1 MSDAGEIVGMVD
13 VLKLTYATLDQINSM
28 GTSDGEGPAWNKF
41 WLSLDNESESMVSGD
56 GGSRMPHTPDARSLM
71 SPGLERPGGD
81 RGDTVLP
88 NESASHHGAD
98 SPVHSAVAG
107 APHSPF
113 AEDAPFAFKF
123 KAPGGRV
130 HRLQVIGSAGIAEL
144 VSSVA
149 DKLGKEID
157 TVAGLPEVED
167 GKMRNGFALSY
178 LDNEG
183 DSVSITTDKDLLE
196 AILMTRQ
203 AGRDKVDLFVHD
215 PEKPALPPTL
225 DPHPTAGI
233 PTPPESV
240 ARRRKPFEDDEDEE
254 DEGGVFNERPRR
266 KGMPMAAP
274 PQEQVI
280 QGVPNDLLLPGAIVT
295 LAVVIVGVFAL
306 TRTTGNR

>member
-1 MSDAGEIVGMVD
+1 MGMVD

-28 GTSDGEGPAWNKF
+28 GTSDSEGPAWNKF

-56 GGSRMPHTPDARSLM
+56 GGSHMPPTPGARSLM
-71 SPGLERPGGD
+71 SPGLDRPGVD
-81 RGDTVLP
+81 SVLP
-88 NESASHHGAD
+88 HESASHNGAD
-98 SPVHSAVAG
+98 SPDHSAVAG
-107 APHSPF
+107 APQSVFP
-113 AEDAPFAFKF
+113 EDAPFAFKF

-130 HRLQVIGSAGIAEL
+130 HRLQVVASAGIAEL

-149 DKLGKEID
+149 DKLGKEIEA
-157 TVAGLPEVED
+157 VAGLPRVED
-167 GKMRNGFALSY
+167 GKMRDGFALSY

-183 DSVSITTDKDLLE
+183 DTVSITTDKDLLE
-196 AILMTRQ
+196 AIVMTRE

-215 PEKPALPPTL
+215 PEKAALPPTL

-240 ARRRKPFEDDEDEE
+240 ARRRKAFDEDDEDE
-254 DEGGVFNERPRR
+254 DGNVFQERPKR
-266 KGMPMAAP
+266 KGLPMAAP
-274 PQEQVI
+274 PQEQII

-306 TRTTGNR
+306 TRTAGNR